1 MEQRTKAET
10 SQKDDPY
17 YEEEDWGAEEEA
29 AWLAWSA
36 ARRIEEQQAEEE
48 QQAQEEEQ
56 HAEEEAV
63 PKVKNEPGSR
73 APITPTWEE
82 PPQVEAPQEA
92 CFGQRRLPLAPPPP
106 VGGASVAKQAPASH
120 GFGLPMDPHSK
131 QAPASHLV
139 APKPIALPEQPEP
152 AFDPSTSVASSAASL
167 PQMTIPWR
175 KALEEKKAKALQEEK
190 AQAAVPAAGPR
201 LTFEELRP
209 DCQVPDPSNGLVLC
223 RNPKCGVQMADKGAW
238 AFCKPCMNIL
248 WKNKAVWNKI
258 EGSEEQ
264 KEAVPVMFE
273 ELRDVGTGYDV
284 ETELVWCRW
293 PDCGVFLK
301 PRNNG
306 VMAFCKPHKNAI
318 PVVMRRR
325 LEIQQQQFSSG

>member
-1 MEQRTKAET
+1 MKQAELKAEA
-10 SQKDDPY
+10 
-17 YEEEDWGAEEEA
+17 EIEAGCGLVGEDWGAEEEA

-36 ARRIEEQQAEEE
+36 ARHIEEQQAEEE
-48 QQAQEEEQ
+48 QQAQEEKQ
-56 HAEEEAV
+56 HAEKEAL
-63 PKVKNEPGSR
+63 PKVKN
-73 APITPTWEE
+73 
-82 PPQVEAPQEA
+82 
-92 CFGQRRLPLAPPPP
+92 
-106 VGGASVAKQAPASH
+106 
-120 GFGLPMDPHSK
+120 
-131 QAPASHLV
+131 
-139 APKPIALPEQPEP
+139 EP

-264 KEAVPVMFE
+264 KEAVPVTFE
-273 ELRDVGTGYDV
+273 ELRDVGLGYDV
-284 ETELVWCRW
+284 ETELGWCRW

-306 VMAFCKPHKNAI
+306 VMSFCKPHKNAI
-318 PVVMRRR
+318 PVVMQRR
-325 LEIQQQQFSSG
+325 LQIQQQQFSSF

>member
-1 MEQRTKAET
+1 M
-10 SQKDDPY
+10 
-17 YEEEDWGAEEEA
+17 
-29 AWLAWSA
+29 
-36 ARRIEEQQAEEE
+36 
-48 QQAQEEEQ
+48 
-56 HAEEEAV
+56 
-63 PKVKNEPGSR
+63 
-73 APITPTWEE
+73 
-82 PPQVEAPQEA
+82 
-92 CFGQRRLPLAPPPP
+92 
-106 VGGASVAKQAPASH
+106 AKHAPASH
-120 GFGLPMDPHSK
+120 GFGLPMDLHSER
-131 QAPASHLV
+131 APASHLV

-201 LTFEELRP
+201 LTFEELLP

-248 WKNKAVWNKI
+248 WKHKAVWSKI

-306 VMAFCKPHKNAI
+306 VMAFCKPHQNAI

>member
-1 MEQRTKAET
+1 
-10 SQKDDPY
+10 
-17 YEEEDWGAEEEA
+17 
-29 AWLAWSA
+29 
-36 ARRIEEQQAEEE
+36 
-48 QQAQEEEQ
+48 
-56 HAEEEAV
+56 
-63 PKVKNEPGSR
+63 
-73 APITPTWEE
+73 
-82 PPQVEAPQEA
+82 
-92 CFGQRRLPLAPPPP
+92 
-106 VGGASVAKQAPASH
+106 
-120 GFGLPMDPHSK
+120 
-131 QAPASHLV
+131 
-139 APKPIALPEQPEP
+139 
-152 AFDPSTSVASSAASL
+152 
-167 PQMTIPWR
+167 MTIPWR
-175 KALEEKKAKALQEEK
+175 KALEEKKAKALQEET

-201 LTFEELRP
+201 LTFEELLP

-248 WKNKAVWNKI
+248 WNNKAVWNKI

-264 KEAVPVMFE
+264 KKTVPVMFE

-306 VMAFCKPHKNAI
+306 VMAFCKPHQNAI

-325 LEIQQQQFSSG
+325 LEIQQQQFSSRHRRGERTRSRGDGRRDRGDRDRDRRGDLSRRGERSAHHREERRDRDIRDRDIRDRGDRDRGERRTRGDRREDCRRDERRDGRRSTRSLEQDRDRRSHADARRERRRFTNTLII